1 MRRTVFLT
9 VLLAVGLAF
18 LVSAGSDAMVAP
30 SVALRSAA
38 TSPAITETAALR
50 KGDKVGTRRGAA
62 RTRHAAARHRGGA
75 VKSRQAAVKH
85 RGVAVKSRQ
94 AAVKHRGGAVKSRQA
109 AVKHRGVAVKSR
121 QAAVKHRGVAMKSQ
135 QAAVKHPGAAAR
147 TRHAAVKHRS
157 VAPRRTQV
165 AVGKGGPGAAGT
177 PVVVRP
183 VRPWVRQPY
192 YGTIMDGVPLG
203 TVIAANTVP
212 PAPSFDLCWYW
223 SNTPKTRGYWDYC
236 Q

>member
-30 SVALRSAA
+30 SVDLRSAA
-38 TSPAITETAALR
+38 TSRAITETAALR
-50 KGDKVGTRRGAA
+50 RGGKVGTRRGAV
-62 RTRHAAARHRGGA
+62 RTRHAAVRHRGVA

-94 AAVKHRGGAVKSRQA
+94 AAVKHG
-109 AVKHRGVAVKSR
+109 GVAVKSR
-121 QAAVKHRGVAMKSQ
+121 QAAVKHGGVAVKTRQ
-135 QAAVKHPGAAAR
+135 VAVKHRGAAAR

-165 AVGKGGPGAAGT
+165 AVGKGAAGAVRT

-183 VRPWVRQPY
+183 VRPWIRQPY
-192 YGTIMDGVPLG
+192 YGTIIDGVPIG
-203 TVIAANTVP
+203 TVIAANAVP
-212 PAPSFDLCWYW
+212 TARSFDLCWYW
-223 SNTPKTRGYWDYC
+223 SNTPKTRGYWDFC

>member
-50 KGDKVGTRRGAA
+50 KGDKFGTRRGAA
-62 RTRHAAARHRGGA
+62 RTRHAAVR
-75 VKSRQAAVKH
+75 H
-85 RGVAVKSRQ
+85 RGVAAKSR
-94 AAVKHRGGAVKSRQA
+94 
-109 AVKHRGVAVKSR
+109 
-121 QAAVKHRGVAMKSQ
+121 

>member
-50 KGDKVGTRRGAA
+50 KGDKFGTRRGAA
-62 RTRHAAARHRGGA
+62 RTRHAAVR
-75 VKSRQAAVKH
+75 H
-85 RGVAVKSRQ
+85 RGVA
-94 AAVKHRGGAVKSRQA
+94 AKSRQA

-165 AVGKGGPGAAGT
+165 AVGKGGPEAAGT
-177 PVVVRP
+177 PLVVRP

>member
-94 AAVKHRGGAVKSRQA
+94 VAVKHR
-109 AVKHRGVAVKSR
+109 
-121 QAAVKHRGVAMKSQ
+121 
-135 QAAVKHPGAAAR
+135 GAAAR

>member
-50 KGDKVGTRRGAA
+50 KGDKFGTRRGAA
-62 RTRHAAARHRGGA
+62 RTRHAAVR
-75 VKSRQAAVKH
+75 H
-85 RGVAVKSRQ
+85 RGVA
-94 AAVKHRGGAVKSRQA
+94 AKSRQA

-121 QAAVKHRGVAMKSQ
+121 QAAVKHRGVAVKSQQAAVKHPGVAVKSQ

-147 TRHAAVKHRS
+147 TRHAAVRHRS

>member
-30 SVALRSAA
+30 SVDLRSAA
-38 TSPAITETAALR
+38 TSRAITETAALR
-50 KGDKVGTRRGAA
+50 RGGKVGTRRGAV
-62 RTRHAAARHRGGA
+62 RTRHAAVR
-75 VKSRQAAVKH
+75 H
-85 RGVAVKSRQ
+85 RGVAV
-94 AAVKHRGGAVKSRQA
+94 
-109 AVKHRGVAVKSR
+109 
-121 QAAVKHRGVAMKSQ
+121 KSQ

-165 AVGKGGPGAAGT
+165 AVGKGAAGAVRT

-183 VRPWVRQPY
+183 VRPWIRQPY
-192 YGTIMDGVPLG
+192 YGTIIDGVPIG
-203 TVIAANTVP
+203 TVVAANAVP
-212 PAPSFDLCWYW
+212 TAPSFDLCWYW
-223 SNTPKTRGYWDYC
+223 SNTPKTRGYWDFC

>member
-30 SVALRSAA
+30 SVDLRSAA
-38 TSPAITETAALR
+38 TSRAITETAALR
-50 KGDKVGTRRGAA
+50 RGGKVGTRRGAV
-62 RTRHAAARHRGGA
+62 RTRHAAVR
-75 VKSRQAAVKH
+75 H

-94 AAVKHRGGAVKSRQA
+94 AAVKHGGVAVKTRQV
-109 AVKHRGVAVKSR
+109 AVKHR
-121 QAAVKHRGVAMKSQ
+121 
-135 QAAVKHPGAAAR
+135 GAAAR

-165 AVGKGGPGAAGT
+165 AVGKGAAGAVRT

-183 VRPWVRQPY
+183 VRPWIRQPY
-192 YGTIMDGVPLG
+192 YGTIIDGVPIG
-203 TVIAANTVP
+203 TVVAANAVP
-212 PAPSFDLCWYW
+212 TAPSFDLCWYW
-223 SNTPKTRGYWDYC
+223 SNTPKTRGYWDFC

>member
-30 SVALRSAA
+30 SVDLRSAA
-38 TSPAITETAALR
+38 TSRAITETAALR
-50 KGDKVGTRRGAA
+50 RGGKVGTRRGAV
-62 RTRHAAARHRGGA
+62 RTRHAAVRHRGVA
-75 VKSRQAAVKH
+75 VKSQQAAVKH

-94 AAVKHRGGAVKSRQA
+94 AAVKHG
-109 AVKHRGVAVKSR
+109 GVAVKSR
-121 QAAVKHRGVAMKSQ
+121 QAAVKHR
-135 QAAVKHPGAAAR
+135 GAAAR

-165 AVGKGGPGAAGT
+165 AVGKGAAGAVRT

-183 VRPWVRQPY
+183 VRPWIRQPY
-192 YGTIMDGVPLG
+192 YGTIIDGVPIG
-203 TVIAANTVP
+203 TVVAANAVP
-212 PAPSFDLCWYW
+212 TAPSFDLCWYW
-223 SNTPKTRGYWDYC
+223 SNTPKTRGYWDFC